1 MNKNVF
7 DRKQLVRE
15 REIKR
20 GGRTHEHVENEGVG
34 KKEGFGVGMDG
45 G

>member
-1 MNKNVF
+1 MNKNVL

-20 GGRTHEHVENEGVG
+20 GWFSLLASPPTLST
-34 KKEGFGVGMDG
+34 K
-45 G
+45 